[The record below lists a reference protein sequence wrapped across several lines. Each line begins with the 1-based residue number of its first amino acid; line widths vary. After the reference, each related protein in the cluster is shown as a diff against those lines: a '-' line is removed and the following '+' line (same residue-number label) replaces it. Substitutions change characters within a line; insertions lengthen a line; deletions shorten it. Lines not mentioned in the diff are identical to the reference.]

1 MNSLLTL
8 VILFLIGTAF
18 FSFIT
23 TIFRIFMSLVGSSS
37 ASSES
42 KQRQISQRADLTNK
56 DSISLKDAFIA
67 HDPARQRSQKNSP
80 VDSSKKRNQQT
91 RSNQLSSR
99 MQQDA
104 AQRRAANL
112 QKNTKRRSEPPHSS
126 STSKT
131 TLFHEKEL
139 KKNANHTLFEKDD
152 LTSLVP
158 IEKVT
163 STKKVAHPTR
173 TKKNQFQRDLVKG
186 IIYKEILD
194 KPRSLR

>member
-23 TIFRIFMSLVGSSS
+23 TIFRIFMSLIGNSS
-37 ASSES
+37 APSKG
-42 KQRQISQRADLTNK
+42 KQRQISQRADLTHK

-67 HDPARQRSQKNSP
+67 HDPARLRSQKNTP

-112 QKNTKRRSEPPHSS
+112 QKNTKRRPEPVHSS
-126 STSKT
+126 PTSKS

-139 KKNANHTLFEKDD
+139 KRNANHTQFEKND
-152 LTSLVP
+152 LTTLVP

-163 STKKVAHPTR
+163 STNKITHPSR
-173 TKKNQFQRDLVKG
+173 TKKNQFQKDLVRG
-186 IIYKEILD
+186 MIYKEILD

>member
-23 TIFRIFMSLVGSSS
+23 TIFRIFMSLVGSASTSS
-37 ASSES
+37 TSR
-42 KQRQISQRADLTNK
+42 QRPVSQRADLTHK

-67 HDPARQRSQKNSP
+67 HNPTRQTSQKNAP
-80 VDSSKKRNQQT
+80 IDFSKKRNQQT

-104 AQRRAANL
+104 ARRRAANL
-112 QKNTKRRSEPPHSS
+112 QRNSKRQPEMVRA
-126 STSKT
+126 TSNLT
-131 TLFHEKEL
+131 FFQENAL
-139 KKNANHTLFEKDD
+139 KQNANHTQFEKDD
-152 LTSLVP
+152 LTTLVP
-158 IEKVT
+158 IEKIT
-163 STKKVAHPTR
+163 STNKVTHPSR
-173 TKKNQFQRDLVKG
+173 TKKNQFQKDLVRG
-186 IIYKEILD
+186 MIYKEILD

>member
-23 TIFRIFMSLVGSSS
+23 TIFRIFMSLIGNSS
-37 ASSES
+37 APSKG
-42 KQRQISQRADLTNK
+42 KQRQISQRADLTHK

-67 HDPARQRSQKNSP
+67 HDPARLRSQKNTP

-112 QKNTKRRSEPPHSS
+112 QKNTKRQPEMVRA
-126 STSKT
+126 TSNLT
-131 TLFHEKEL
+131 FFQENAL
-139 KKNANHTLFEKDD
+139 KQNANHTQFEKDD
-152 LTSLVP
+152 LTTLVP

-163 STKKVAHPTR
+163 STNKVTHPSR
-173 TKKNQFQRDLVKG
+173 TKKNQFQKDLVRG
-186 IIYKEILD
+186 MIYKEILD